1 VKNAVAVWIG
11 GMNFDL
17 ILISLLCLKTGLTA
31 VPGRSEIRSSPRRTS
46 MSRVPKRFSC
56 LGKWRLAPD
65 VDDEE
70 GASDVKALTK
80 VKKIMIAARVGF
92 AATTRRKHYCMF
104 IL

>member
-1 VKNAVAVWIG
+1 
-11 GMNFDL
+11 
-17 ILISLLCLKTGLTA
+17 
-31 VPGRSEIRSSPRRTS
+31 
-46 MSRVPKRFSC
+46 
-56 LGKWRLAPD
+56 LAPD

-80 VKKIMIAARVGF
+80 VKKIKIAARVGF